1 MVNILPTD
9 LRIQKTLT
17 LKLDG
22 EEIVNNRGRVNIT
35 EVNLQNIH
43 LYLLKEKIYQPDKCL
58 KLETK
63 SKFAVT

>member
-22 EEIVNNRGRVNIT
+22 EEIVNNRSRANII

-43 LYLLKEKIYQPDKCL
+43 LYLQKEKIYHPNKYL
-58 KLETK
+58 KLGKK